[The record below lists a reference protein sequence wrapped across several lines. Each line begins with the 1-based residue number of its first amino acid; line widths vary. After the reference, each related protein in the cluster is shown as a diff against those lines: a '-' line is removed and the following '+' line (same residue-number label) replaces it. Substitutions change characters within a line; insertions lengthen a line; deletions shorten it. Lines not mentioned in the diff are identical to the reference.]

1 MGGRAAATA
10 TAPAWLTC
18 GSGCVTFNVIARP
31 GSSQRR
37 VLRLE
42 PRGLIIA
49 LNSPPEK
56 GKANSELV
64 DFLARVLKVPR
75 STIAILRGTSSRTKT
90 VRIAAADPAMVAAA
104 LLALAPPVSE

>member
-1 MGGRAAATA
+1 MGGRAAATVS
-10 TAPAWLTC
+10 APAWLTC
-18 GSGCVTFNVIARP
+18 GSGCVTFHVIARP

-37 VLRLE
+37 ILRLE

-56 GKANSELV
+56 GKANRELV
-64 DFLARVLKVPR
+64 DFLSRVLRVPR
-75 STIAILRGTSSRTKT
+75 STIAILRGTNSRTKT
-90 VRIAAADPAMVAAA
+90 VRIAAADPAMLASA